1 MTALEH
7 RYRRLLW
14 LLPAQYRGA
23 HGDELVGLLLDV
35 AGDRTRPNLVEVFD
49 MVALGIRLRLRAPAG
64 RPRFAASI
72 LLTAVLVVGGT
83 RPAGVQ
89 IAAHSQ
95 GWLTVSQA
103 YVIFGG
109 YLPSFAVLVLAG
121 LVAPGLSLLAPLAW
135 VLGARRTA
143 LVLFVGLAGIHVVLL
158 GQPGAFRVSVLQYLV
173 PLVVLLALWRLPA
186 VRPRALW
193 ATLVPLSTLAW
204 AGVGPVAIRPVAW
217 LVVGFCVTC
226 GICVA
231 VVAGRRRG
239 WPVLVGTAVAG
250 AAVGWLLWVL
260 NQRLSSAHFGWAFD
274 DGLQWWPGAS
284 VSHWLLVG
292 VLVAA
297 GAAGRR
303 MSGRDEPPAAY
314 GVDVNPSPKGL

>member
-14 LLPAQYRGA
+14 LLPAQHRGA

-49 MVALGIRLRLRAPAG
+49 IVALGIRLRLRAPAG
-64 RPRFAASI
+64 WPRFAASI

-89 IAAHSQ
+89 VAGYSH
-95 GWLTVSQA
+95 GWLMVGPA
-103 YVIFGG
+103 YLMFGG
-109 YLPSFAVLVLAG
+109 HLATVAA
-121 LVAPGLSLLAPLAW
+121 LVAVGLSLLAPLAW
-135 VLGARRTA
+135 VLGARRAA
-143 LVLFVGLAGIHVVLL
+143 LVLFVGLVGVQVALVGQTAGF
-158 GQPGAFRVSVLQYLV
+158 QVSALQYLV
-173 PLVVLLALWRLPA
+173 PLVVLLALWRLPT

-193 ATLVPLSTLAW
+193 AMLVPLSTLAW
-204 AGVGPVAIRPVAW
+204 AGVGPAAIW

-226 GICVA
+226 GICAA

-250 AAVGWLLWVL
+250 AAAGWLLWVL
-260 NQRLSSAHFGWAFD
+260 NQRLSSAHFGWVFD

-303 MSGRDEPPAAY
+303 VSGRDEPPAAH
-314 GVDVNPSPKGL
+314 GVAVNLSPKGLRPE